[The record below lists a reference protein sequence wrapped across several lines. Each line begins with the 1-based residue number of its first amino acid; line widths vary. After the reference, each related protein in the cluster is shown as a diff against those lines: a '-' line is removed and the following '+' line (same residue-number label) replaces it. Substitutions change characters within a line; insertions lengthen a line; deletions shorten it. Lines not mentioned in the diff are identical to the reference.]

1 MNEKRRTKRFEV
13 GKTSV
18 ITIAGVSHV
27 IQIGDVS
34 YGGVGLIT
42 DARPELGSSVTLE
55 ADSEDPVRGKI
66 VRHTENGFAV
76 ELALDRAAA
85 NYALKNIISKPTGRK
100 DPS

>member
-1 MNEKRRTKRFEV
+1 MAEKRRTKRFEV

-18 ITIAGVSHV
+18 IKIDGVSQV

-34 YGGVGLIT
+34 YGGVGFIT
-42 DARPELGSSVTLE
+42 DARPQLGSQVTLE
-55 ADSEDPVRGKI
+55 ADQSEPVRGKV

-76 ELALDRAAA
+76 ELTLDRSAA
-85 NYALKNIISKPTGRK
+85 NYALKNIITRLNERK